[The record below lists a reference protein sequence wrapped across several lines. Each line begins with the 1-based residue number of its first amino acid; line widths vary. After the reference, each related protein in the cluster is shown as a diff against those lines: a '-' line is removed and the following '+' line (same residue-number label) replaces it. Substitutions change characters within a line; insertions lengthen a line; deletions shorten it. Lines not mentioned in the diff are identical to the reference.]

1 MQLALW
7 RCGREAHPA
16 RMGAA
21 LQPFDEMPNEPW
33 VHETKNNEDWIVLDF
48 LVHLNLPSQ
57 LLLLISEY
65 VNLKHHLQLMLSVD
79 YYSNKEE
86 NKHPFTKV
94 TNTLHKHR

>member
-33 VHETKNNEDWIVLDF
+33 VHETKNNEEWIVLDF
-48 LVHLNLPSQ
+48 FGTFKFT
-57 LLLLISEY
+57 IS
-65 VNLKHHLQLMLSVD
+65 VITAH
-79 YYSNKEE
+79 
-86 NKHPFTKV
+86 F
-94 TNTLHKHR
+94 

>member
-16 RMGAA
+16 RLGAA

-33 VHETKNNEDWIVLDF
+33 VHETKNNEEWIVLDF

-65 VNLKHHLQLMLSVD
+65 VNFKQV
-79 YYSNKEE
+79 EE
-86 NKHPFTKV
+86 
-94 TNTLHKHR
+94 